1 MTESNMSI
9 VVPSG
14 HIKPQKKRPNMSVAM
29 MRGIESSA
37 AAINV
42 RYAILVIMRIR
53 GSKRKKRFWDVTAIP
68 Y

>member
-1 MTESNMSI
+1 MIESNMSI
-9 VVPSG
+9 VVPNG

-29 MRGIESSA
+29 TRRIESSA
-37 AAINV
+37 AAVIA

-53 GSKRKKRFWDVTAIP
+53 GSTRKKRFWDVTAMP